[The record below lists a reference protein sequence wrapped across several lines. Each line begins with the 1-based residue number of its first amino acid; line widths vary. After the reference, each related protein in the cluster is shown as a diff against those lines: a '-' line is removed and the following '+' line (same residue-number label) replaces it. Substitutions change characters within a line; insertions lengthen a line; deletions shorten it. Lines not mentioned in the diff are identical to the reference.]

1 MELNFKEIENKEL
14 VFLIVPSDKVDEINK
29 DILEYFINKKKAICI
44 HTTFAKPYKVI
55 LKNLKKE
62 TINTN
67 RLFII
72 ECVTPV
78 SQWGEI
84 SGKDNI
90 IFCQP
95 NSLTNISISV
105 TTALKNM
112 PRDKDRVLVLDTIST
127 LMLYN
132 NKNDVIKF
140 IHYLIGEIR
149 RYDVKS
155 FIFTLDEDSD
165 KSVISE
171 ISRFCDISLR
181 LPQLEKRK

>member
-1 MELNFKEIENKEL
+1 MKLNFKEIDNNEL
-14 VFLIVPSDKVDEINK
+14 VFLIIPSEKVDEVNE
-29 DILEYFINKKKAICI
+29 DILEYFVNKKGAICI
-44 HTTFAKPYKVI
+44 YTTFTKPYEVV
-55 LKNLKKE
+55 LKNLKRK
-62 TINTN
+62 TVNTD

-72 ECVTPV
+72 DCVTPI
-78 SQWGEI
+78 SEPEEI
-84 SGKDNI
+84 SGNKKV

-112 PRDKDRVLVLDTIST
+112 PRNKDRILVLDTITT

-140 IHYLIGEIR
+140 IHHLIGEIR
-149 RYDVKS
+149 KYGVKS
-155 FIFTLDEDSD
+155 LIFTLDEDSD

-171 ISRFCDISLR
+171 VSRFCDVSLR
-181 LPQLEKRK
+181 LSQLQMK